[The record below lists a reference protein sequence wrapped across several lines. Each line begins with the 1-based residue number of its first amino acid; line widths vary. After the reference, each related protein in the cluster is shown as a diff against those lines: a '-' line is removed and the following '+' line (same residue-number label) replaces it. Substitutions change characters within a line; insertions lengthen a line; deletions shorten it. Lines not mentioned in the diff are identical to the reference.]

1 MNAKRAA
8 ALIGADDLDALCR
21 QVTAFTS
28 FGALLTAA
36 AEYRPSI
43 RLDLFGQEGAV
54 LAEAYNRA
62 QFDRGDPRRAFVTGE
77 ILPLSA
83 PG

>member
-1 MNAKRAA
+1 MNAKRSA
-8 ALIGADDLDALCR
+8 ALIGKDDLDALCR

-28 FGALLTAA
+28 FRALLTAA

-62 QFDRGDPRRAFVTGE
+62 HFDRGDPRRAFVTGK
-77 ILPLSA
+77 IPPVSA